1 MPVSLLSET
10 ETFDPKENLC
20 REALYLS
27 STTAPSG
34 RVWRNSECV
43 VLGRFLRA
51 EDEVHVERASADGV
65 PVLKRTSGGGAVFHD
80 LGNIN
85 YSIYLPSSEYT
96 GFGIEESQR
105 LLSYP
110 VISVLEHLML
120 PWEWVLPNSI
130 YVDGRKV
137 SGSAQ
142 ARSRGRILHHG
153 TLLVC
158 CDLEEMAYLLKRGG
172 RSRMAE
178 VANLGEFVPGMGVR
192 DAEGLLRDS
201 LARGWNPLYRSKD
214 PRWETRPLSG
224 SPPGPGHV
232 PGRPD
237 RSHGRGPL
245 AGNRF
250 R

>member
-1 MPVSLLSET
+1 VNQMPVSLLSET
-10 ETFDPKENLC
+10 ETFDPEENLR

-34 RVWRNSECV
+34 RVWRNRECV

-85 YSIYLPSSEYT
+85 YSIYLPSSEYA
-96 GFGIEESQR
+96 GFGIEESQG

-110 VISVLEHLML
+110 VIGVLEHLML
-120 PWEWVLPNSI
+120 PWKWVPPNNI

-142 ARSRGRILHHG
+142 ARSQGRILHHG

-158 CDLEEMAYLLKRGG
+158 CDLEKMAFLLKRGG
-172 RSRMAE
+172 RSRTAE
-178 VANLGEFVPGMGVR
+178 VANLGEFVPGLGLG
-192 DAEGLLRDS
+192 DAEGLMKDS
-201 LARGWNPLYRSKD
+201 LARGWNPVCHEAVQELF
-214 PRWETRPLSG
+214 
-224 SPPGPGHV
+224 SP
-232 PGRPD
+232 
-237 RSHGRGPL
+237 
-245 AGNRF
+245 A
-250 R
+250 